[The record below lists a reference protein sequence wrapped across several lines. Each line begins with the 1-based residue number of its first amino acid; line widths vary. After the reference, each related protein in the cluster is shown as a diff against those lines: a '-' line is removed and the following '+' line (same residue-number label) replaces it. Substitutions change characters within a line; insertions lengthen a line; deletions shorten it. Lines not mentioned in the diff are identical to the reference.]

1 LWAIGSIEETAVTA
15 RRMTA
20 AAIAISALVVSAQAQ
35 ETTHP
40 CTADALKKAEVLL
53 RLQAEAAA
61 DQPLDVEKT
70 VKVLAPVK
78 ALKGKGRFDVLEVW
92 GHVYKATYRMRFI
105 YAQIPNSCALMGQ
118 EILEADSPY

>member
-1 LWAIGSIEETAVTA
+1 VTA
-15 RRMTA
+15 RRMSVV
-20 AAIAISALVVSAQAQ
+20 AIAISTLVVSAHAQ

-40 CTADALKKAEVLL
+40 CAADALKRAEPLL
-53 RLQAEAAA
+53 RLQAEGA

-92 GHVYKATYRMRFI
+92 GHVYKATYRMHFI

>member
-1 LWAIGSIEETAVTA
+1 MTALQMTAVA
-15 RRMTA
+15 M
-20 AAIAISALVVSAQAQ
+20 AICALLVPAQAQ
-35 ETTHP
+35 EKTHP
-40 CTADALKKAEVLL
+40 CAADALKKAEPLL
-53 RLQAEAAA
+53 RLQSEAGA
-61 DQPLDVEKT
+61 DQPLDVETT

-92 GHVYKATYRMRFI
+92 GHVYKASYRMRFI

>member
-1 LWAIGSIEETAVTA
+1 VTA
-15 RRMTA
+15 SRMTA
-20 AAIAISALVVSAQAQ
+20 VAIAISTLVVSAQAQ

-40 CTADALKKAEVLL
+40 CAADALKKAQALL
-53 RLQAEAAA
+53 RLQAEGA
-61 DQPLDVEKT
+61 DQPLDVEQT

>member
-1 LWAIGSIEETAVTA
+1 MAIC
-15 RRMTA
+15 
-20 AAIAISALVVSAQAQ
+20 AIVGPAQAQ
-35 ETTHP
+35 QKTHP
-40 CTADALKKAEVLL
+40 CATDALKRADILL

-61 DQPLDVEKT
+61 DQPVDVEKT

-92 GHVYKATYRMRFI
+92 GHVYKATYRMHFI

-118 EILEADSPY
+118 EILEADDPY

>member
-1 LWAIGSIEETAVTA
+1 
-15 RRMTA
+15 MTA
-20 AAIAISALVVSAQAQ
+20 SRVIAVAIALSALVVSAQAQ
-35 ETTHP
+35 EAAHP
-40 CTADALKKAEVLL
+40 CAADALKQAQALL
-53 RLQAEAAA
+53 RFHAEAAA

-92 GHVYKATYRMRFI
+92 GHVYKATYRMHLI